1 MDEPHQ
7 SMVAQNAL
15 KRLRPGATILLGE
28 KRKQQQFLILT
39 LVNLNPQLPLIPG
52 LPRPGRECRREF
64 SIPNPFIPLPKYS
77 FPYMLRARVKKGN

>member
-1 MDEPHQ
+1 MLKKGVSQEPNLEEPHQ

-28 KRKQQQFLILT
+28 KRKQQRFLILT

-52 LPRPGRECRREF
+52 LPRHTPTCR
-64 SIPNPFIPLPKYS
+64 
-77 FPYMLRARVKKGN
+77 A